1 MVCNLHCLAELELER
16 WQLQLLGTAR
26 PDAHHVVEDYMHFG
40 IQAELY
46 PQVLAQCGGNKQL
59 ARGIVYDLVTQM
71 LHSELN
77 VGWCPGGVKGS
88 AHPKITGYFSKLSI
102 KTLKFRN
109 CGERERTRAYVQRM
123 AEEGKANF
131 ADVWA
136 FGVDVWLNSD
146 RNSADAFLRQ
156 VKTVLERNKQ

>member
-1 MVCNLHCLAELELER
+1 
-16 WQLQLLGTAR
+16 
-26 PDAHHVVEDYMHFG
+26 MHFA

-46 PQVLAQCGGNKQL
+46 PQALAQCGGDKQL

-88 AHPKITGYFSKLSI
+88 AHPKITGYFSRLSI
-102 KTLKFRN
+102 NNFDFRN
-109 CGERERTRAYVQRM
+109 CRERERTRAYVQRM
-123 AEEGKANF
+123 AEEGKVSF

-136 FGVDVWLNSD
+136 FGVYVWLNNE
-146 RNSADAFLRQ
+146 RNSAEAFLRQ
-156 VKTVLERNKQ
+156 VKSVLERK